1 MKHEREIDLTLNDM
15 KNKAMAMG
23 MQYLKQAI
31 TTLQNLVLD
40 MYKKVAFQCQ
50 ACTYF

>member
-1 MKHEREIDLTLNDM
+1 MKHEKEIDLTLNDM

-31 TTLQNLVLD
+31 QALQNFALD
-40 MYKKVAFQCQ
+40 MYKKVTFQCQ